1 MKKKKRLFFNRWIIR
16 LTKVWKFTPFGEL
29 FFRCLFF
36 VLFSL
41 FFFTLALSFFRLFLW
56 NYPPFSHLSLSLSF
70 FSLSLSFFSLSLSPC
85 LCVTSSSLVFFFF
98 FQPRGNIWNSLPLMI
113 PGSWN
118 SFENLRHSRRF
129 HCWTRFHFFI
139 SASRYWEILIL
150 LIYLSF
156 FDSWF
161 WKTSFTLLAILIHGF
176 SAEIQTCLPL
186 FVAMVEPVQFQRN
199 FRAVQEEISN
209 TCVHLAANT

>member
-156 FDSWF
+156 FDSLKDFVYLASDSYSWF
-161 WKTSFTLLAILIHGF
+161 FRRDSNWFAIVCSNGGTSAV
-176 SAEIQTCLPL
+176 SA
-186 FVAMVEPVQFQRN
+186 QFQSGPRRN
-199 FRAVQEEISN
+199 LQHVRPS
-209 TCVHLAANT
+209 CC